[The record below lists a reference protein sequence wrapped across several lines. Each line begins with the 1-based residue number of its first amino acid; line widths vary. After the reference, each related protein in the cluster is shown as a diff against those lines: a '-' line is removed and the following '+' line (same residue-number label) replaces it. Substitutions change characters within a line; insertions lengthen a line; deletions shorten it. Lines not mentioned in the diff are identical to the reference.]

1 MRVGWTVSAF
11 ATVCIV
17 LAAAPTYA
25 SRAQEFDQY
34 CKIMAIGSE
43 RTAKLRDK
51 GVPRGKA
58 AIESMDDK
66 SKAASLKKVLDQME
80 QYAFDNPRLNPNSIG
95 YLSYVSCRLRLIGA
109 LNIDVQTMLK
119 VAVQSCQEKSAGKAD
134 AFYACA
140 EKRLAKILKTRKK

>member
-1 MRVGWTVSAF
+1 MRVGWAVSAF
-11 ATVCIV
+11 AVVCIV

-25 SRAQEFDQY
+25 SRTQDFDKY

-58 AIESMDDK
+58 AIDSMDDK

-80 QYAFDNPRLNPNSIG
+80 HYAFDNPHLNPDSVG

-109 LNIDVQTMLK
+109 LNIDVQAMLK
-119 VAVQSCQEKSAGKAD
+119 VAVESCQAKNPGKSD

-140 EKRLAKILKTRKK
+140 EKRLAKILKTRTK